1 MPMAGT
7 GIPNTAEEYLARV
20 NQGRSLV
27 TQAGDYLT
35 STDERI
41 DVTNLLLMQLLG
53 KQGNVASG
61 SGYSSD
67 TTLLSA
73 LLTAIN
79 TLITSLGGK
88 AIVAIPSKFISRTVT
103 LDTADTGYNLPKMTA
118 VPNREIIIKAHK
130 DNGGTL
136 YVANDK
142 LDAES
147 DVASWPL
154 IPNEAIGFLTT
165 NLNNVWVRTDHAGD
179 KVTYSMEVT
188 D

>member
-1 MPMAGT
+1 MPMAD
-7 GIPNTAEEYLARV
+7 IPKTAEEYLKRV

-53 KQGNVASG
+53 KQGVASG
-61 SGYSSD
+61 AGYSSD

-88 AIVAIPSKFISRTVT
+88 AVVAMPSKFISRTVT
-103 LDTADTGYNLPKMTA
+103 LDTEDTGYNLPKMTA
-118 VPNREIIIKAHK
+118 IPNREIIVKAHK

-165 NLNNVWVRTDHAGD
+165 NLNNIWVRTDHAGD

>member
-1 MPMAGT
+1 MA

-20 NQGRSLV
+20 SQGRSLI
-27 TQAGDYLT
+27 TQVGDYLT
-35 STDERI
+35 TTDERL
-41 DVTNLLLMQLLG
+41 DVTNLLLMELIG
-53 KQGNVASG
+53 KQGKVTSG
-61 SGYSSD
+61 GTGYTSD
-67 TTLLSA
+67 NTLLSA

-79 TLITSLGGK
+79 TLITSLGGQ
-88 AIVAIPSKFISRTVT
+88 AIVAMPSKFISRTVT
-103 LDTADTGYNLPKMTA
+103 LDTVNTGYQLPKMTA
-118 VPNREIIIKAHK
+118 IPNREIIIKAHK
-130 DNGGTL
+130 DNSGTL

-165 NLNNVWVRTDHAGD
+165 NLNNIWVRTDHAGD